1 MTRWISALA
10 ALLCGLGLVPVAHA
24 EDRHADRIHVGIGYQ
39 HVFIDGETM
48 TADGDTVTIPDFEH
62 RVIVLRAGYDLR
74 PFFAIEAEVMTSVAE
89 TELAAGTPAG
99 DIPFSARILRGL
111 GVFGKVRHEIAEGVS
126 MHARVGGAVMKI
138 EASAFGVSTS
148 DTGEG
153 LAYGAGGEVRLSEWA
168 SLRVDWTQYREDGET
183 ADAVSLAAVTRF

>member
-1 MTRWISALA
+1 
-10 ALLCGLGLVPVAHA
+10 
-24 EDRHADRIHVGIGYQ
+24 
-39 HVFIDGETM
+39 
-48 TADGDTVTIPDFEH
+48 
-62 RVIVLRAGYDLR
+62 
-74 PFFAIEAEVMTSVAE
+74 
-89 TELAAGTPAG
+89 
-99 DIPFSARILRGL
+99 
-111 GVFGKVRHEIAEGVS
+111 